1 MSKRMKQ
8 TFLTF
13 VLLAICFWAAQT
25 ARAQSDLPKFEAG
38 GQFSLIRLG
47 EQTAVNKVP
56 NCLGTNCTVITEP
69 FSHPTEPGFGGRV
82 GYNVNQ
88 HLAIE
93 AEMNFFPRDR
103 SFELGRKL
111 EGLFGVK
118 AGKRFDKFGVFGKG
132 RPGFLRTSKGN
143 FVQSPAICA
152 GDFPEPVGC
161 FDPVATTQIA
171 FDVGGVI
178 EYYPTKRVIIRF
190 DAGDTIVRFGDRMV
204 VASVPLFNPSG
215 GAPPAKIG
223 IVSAPS
229 ETTHNFQSNIGVSF
243 RF

>member
-13 VLLAICFWAAQT
+13 VVLAFCFWAAQT
-25 ARAQSDLPKFEAG
+25 ARGQGDLPKFEAG
-38 GQFSLIRLG
+38 GQFSLIRFG
-47 EQTAVNKVP
+47 EQTAVNDIP
-56 NCLGTNCTVITEP
+56 YCLGTNCKVITEP
-69 FSHPTEPGFGGRV
+69 FSHPTELGFGGRF
-82 GYNVNQ
+82 GYNVNR

-118 AGKRFDKFGVFGKG
+118 AGKRFGKVGVFGKG
-132 RPGFLRTSKGN
+132 RPGFLRLS
-143 FVQSPAICA
+143 A
-152 GDFPEPVGC
+152 GDFVAKPVICILPFPAPVGC
-161 FDPVATTQIA
+161 SDPVAKTQFA

-190 DAGDTIVRFGDRMV
+190 DVGDTIVRFGERMV

-215 GAPPAKIG
+215 GAPPAQIG
-223 IVSAPS
+223 LVGAPS